1 MQNLNQSINESKA
14 TIIYGDLPSV
24 AVERLQLI
32 QLFQN
37 IISNAIKYSGGKAP
51 YIVISA
57 EMSVDEWVFSIRDNG
72 IGIDNKY
79 AERIFDMFARL
90 HGGVKYQ
97 GTGMGLAI
105 CKKIVTA
112 HGGRIWMESELG
124 EGSIF
129 FFTLPVEKKMAAV
142 SPKAKDK

>member
-1 MQNLNQSINESKA
+1 MENFRL
-14 TIIYGDLPSV
+14 V
-24 AVERLQLI
+24 AVERSQLI

-37 IISNAIKYSGGKAP
+37 LISNAIKYSGDNAP

-57 EMSVDEWVFSIRDNG
+57 ERTVDEWLFSIRDNG

-90 HGGVKYQ
+90 HGRIKYS

-112 HGGRIWMESELG
+112 HGGRIWMESEPQ

-129 FFTLPVEKKMAAV
+129 FFTLPA
-142 SPKAKDK
+142 KAKAGERKRQSL